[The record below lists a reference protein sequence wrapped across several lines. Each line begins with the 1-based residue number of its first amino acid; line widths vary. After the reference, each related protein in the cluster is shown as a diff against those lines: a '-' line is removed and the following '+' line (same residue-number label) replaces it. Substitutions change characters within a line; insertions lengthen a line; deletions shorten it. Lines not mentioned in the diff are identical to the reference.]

1 MYKAWVGPES
11 LWPMI
16 EIWRGPCGSYRSS
29 LDYLV
34 VPSVGLERDRR
45 CVAAGR
51 AKAKCGG
58 LCARTRLWTLWYG
71 LPIAEPPWWLPPESL
86 QLFSYLS
93 GRPAKLGNRSGG
105 RTCERSTLRK
115 ATRKLRHPPPP
126 AATTWTVKIHI
137 ASSFIWNVNSLLPIG
152 YMHRTFSFVYYS
164 PFWPG
169 SYQYYKVFGF

>member
-1 MYKAWVGPES
+1 MYKALGGPRVT
-11 LWPMI
+11 LAHGRDLKRAVWKL
-16 EIWRGPCGSYRSS
+16 YRSS

-71 LPIAEPPWWLPPESL
+71 LPSAEPPSWLPPESL

-93 GRPAKLGNRSGG
+93 GEVGKSKRRPDMREKY
-105 RTCERSTLRK
+105 
-115 ATRKLRHPPPP
+115 ATQGDTETATPATASRH
-126 AATTWTVKIHI
+126 H
-137 ASSFIWNVNSLLPIG
+137 VNC
-152 YMHRTFSFVYYS
+152 
-164 PFWPG
+164 
-169 SYQYYKVFGF
+169 